1 MNRKAIAKKKKKKKS
16 HGKFEMKIKVNG
28 KSIHRPL
35 ASRCMY
41 RFNSCF
47 LYANILVVRSIN
59 NRSAPFPPFPVD
71 RAPHLLSIEHLRW
84 PENALRLSAFTV
96 SIRFSPATMFCL
108 RNYRKYRKN
117 SYETTVKNA
126 RRKLGN
132 WIEWNG
138 MLNDKIVGVIESKRR
153 RGGR

>member
-1 MNRKAIAKKKKKKKS
+1 MENQ
-16 HGKFEMKIKVNG
+16 
-28 KSIHRPL
+28 SIVRL
-35 ASRCMY
+35 LLDACIDSIRVFFMLI
-41 RFNSCF
+41 F
-47 LYANILVVRSIN
+47 LLFDRSTTVPP
-59 NRSAPFPPFPVD
+59 PFPSFPVD

-84 PENALRLSAFTV
+84 PENALQLSAFTV